1 MDKSVRMLLTR
12 TDEVHCF
19 RLLKQHV
26 YYISETNV
34 RLATNM
40 SRDNLISV
48 GTCMGKFTKSGK
60 FHLTIHCLDYMSE
73 YAKVC
78 VDCCLFL
85 LPRRVSLIAAPAFAQ
100 YKVWVKPSS
109 EMSFLYGNNI
119 PKSGIGRLTDDIPKY
134 AGVVVYNMSDVPL
147 GFGVAAQSTAFV
159 KELDPT
165 AYVVLHQGDVGEYLR
180 FEDAMF

>member
-1 MDKSVRMLLTR
+1 MLLTR

-85 LPRRVSLIAAPAFAQ
+85 LPRLRCFSPLAHRCFLFRNHSPTPAFLFSAR
-100 YKVWVKPSS
+100 PSLS
-109 EMSFLYGNNI
+109 L
-119 PKSGIGRLTDDIPKY
+119 
-134 AGVVVYNMSDVPL
+134 VP
-147 GFGVAAQSTAFV
+147 
-159 KELDPT
+159 
-165 AYVVLHQGDVGEYLR
+165 
-180 FEDAMF
+180 